1 MGLRVRVSPGV
12 QKNIYEKQQAMER
25 KFKTLVA
32 NKPIE
37 LIQYVRDYIEQYPEV
52 EILVGCDSQNRKRE
66 TIYAIVIGL
75 YKPGRG
81 AHVLYSRFITP
92 RERENINRLLNEV
105 WFSVETAEKIK
116 NEVGLAAKWIDI
128 DLNPDPKYKSNAALA
143 SAVGVVTGMGY
154 NVRHKGNSP
163 IMTYAAD
170 HLVK

>member
-1 MGLRVRVSPGV
+1 
-12 QKNIYEKQQAMER
+12 MER
-25 KFKTLVA
+25 IFKTLVS
-32 NKPIE
+32 NKQIE
-37 LIQYVRDYIEQYPEV
+37 LIEYIKEYVSQHPNIEV
-52 EILVGCDSQNRKRE
+52 LVGCDSQNRKRE

-75 YKPGRG
+75 YTPGKG
-81 AHVLYSRFITP
+81 AHVLYSRFNTT

-105 WFSVETAEKIK
+105 WNSVEVAEAIRNETGIK
-116 NEVGLAAKWIDI
+116 AKWIDI

-154 NVRHKGNSP
+154 AVRHKGNSP